1 MCFTPCAMT
10 TGRRIDPAPIGILV
24 LLAMVSTSACGG
36 DGAADNA
43 NPGLEPDAGPAEASS
58 DAVEDVDI
66 EGDAPAPVTCNAEQN
81 VEEVADVVS
90 DQVRAEMESAGF
102 SLTPLNPT
110 ADVSPS
116 NEEFDRVLAT
126 RTEDAVYFDSEAQIL
141 ALPEDDRLR
150 KAYEA
155 GKVTPPDW
163 DTEGL
168 LSLFRLEPY
177 TDVQFFRK
185 SDELVVYV
193 VRLEACLAT
202 AVAPE
207 PEPYELVRR
216 WIYRVPKATT
226 VETRTESHPF
236 LVTTFDVEPAWSSH
250 ANSPVIERSGGGGAV
265 VEVDGGYQ
273 IWVNAY
279 SGASGMIYRG
289 TSGDGVAWDF
299 AWDEAH
305 ECEFEGVGLFDA
317 KRDPSVIVQDE
328 RFVMWIELNDGAPAT
343 RIHRTESADGL
354 HWDAPKRVEGDGMR
368 DLRSPY
374 VMEHDGVL
382 HMWGHDWGER
392 AIVHATSSDGMTWEM
407 QGVVVERGASIDDL
421 DGFGAFTPAAY
432 HDGERW
438 VVLYAAAYSPR
449 ELFNNL
455 HQPVWHQMHLA
466 YATSP
471 DGVVWTKSAKPI
483 WSQNRTRGHWE
494 SGNIGRPIPIRHGDD
509 LWVYYTG
516 VERGEPSV
524 GLIVGAG
531 W

>member
-1 MCFTPCAMT
+1 MT
-10 TGRRIDPAPIGILV
+10 TGRRIDPAAIGILV
-24 LLAMVSTSACGG
+24 SLAMLWTSACGG

-43 NPGLEPDAGPAEASS
+43 NPGLEPDAGLAETSN
-58 DAVEDVDI
+58 DAVGDAVM
-66 EGDAPAPVTCNAEQN
+66 EGDAPEPATCTAEQN
-81 VEEVADVVS
+81 VEQVAAAVS
-90 DQVRAEMESAGF
+90 DQVRTEMENAGF
-102 SLTPLNPT
+102 TLTPLSPT
-110 ADVSPS
+110 AGVSLS
-116 NEEFDRVLAT
+116 TEEFDRVLAT
-126 RTEDAVYFDSEAQIL
+126 RTEDAVYFDSEALLL

-155 GKVTPPDW
+155 GDVTPPDW

-177 TDVQFFRK
+177 TDVQLYRRG
-185 SDELVVYV
+185 DELVAYV

-202 AVAPE
+202 GVAPD

-216 WIYRVPKATT
+216 WIYRVPKAAS
-226 VETRTESHPF
+226 VETRTESHAF
-236 LVTTFDVEPAWSSH
+236 RVATFEVESAWSSH
-250 ANSPVIERSGGGGAV
+250 ADSPVIERSGGGGAV

-279 SGASGMIYRG
+279 SAATGVIFRG
-289 TSGDGVAWDF
+289 TSSDGIAWDF

-305 ECEFEGVGLFDA
+305 QCEFEGVGLFDD
-317 KRDPSVIVQDE
+317 KRDPSVIVQEE
-328 RFVMWIELNDGAPAT
+328 RFVMWIEMDDGAPAT

-354 HWDAPKRVEGDGMR
+354 HWDVPHRVQGDGMH

-374 VMEHDGVL
+374 VVEHDGLL
-382 HMWGHDWGER
+382 HMWGHDWNER
-392 AIVHATSSDGMTWEM
+392 AIVHATSIDGLTWDV
-407 QGVVVERGASIDDL
+407 QGVVVERGASVDDL

-449 ELFNNL
+449 ELFNSW
-455 HQPVWHQMHLA
+455 HQPIWHQMHLA

-471 DGVVWTKSAKPI
+471 DGIVWTKSSKPI
-483 WSQNRTRGHWE
+483 WSQDRTRGHWE
-494 SGNIGRPIPIRHGDD
+494 SGNIGRPIPIRRGDE

-516 VERGEPSV
+516 VEGGEPSV